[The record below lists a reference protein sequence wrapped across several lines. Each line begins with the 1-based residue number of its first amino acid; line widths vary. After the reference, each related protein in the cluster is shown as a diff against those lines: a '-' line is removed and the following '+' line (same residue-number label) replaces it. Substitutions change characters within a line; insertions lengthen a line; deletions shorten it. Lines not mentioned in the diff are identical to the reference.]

1 MAGSIADNGGGKL
14 LEWKRW
20 RSGSRPQA
28 KVSYWRF
35 RDPKWP
41 PPLVTQSGGS
51 IWPHLVPSFWVGF
64 SSDFGIGDLASGF
77 EQDSLA

>member
-1 MAGSIADNGGGKL
+1 MLPRETRAARRL
-14 LEWKRW
+14 LTSTLGW
-20 RSGSRPQA
+20 RVNVGF
-28 KVSYWRF
+28 WRF

-77 EQDSLA
+77 ERDSLA